1 VVKSGEVV
9 LGKILSDKESVHR
22 RRSAEAGDSALGEER
37 HDLCG
42 IKAVKIVD
50 HNCTLVEPLTVD
62 FSPESLRPTGIGDG
76 KVQTVR
82 FDTLPP
88 AGGDDVSKRV
98 GKAMDNGF
106 RESGRAAAEEHDRG
120 ISRLEVG
127 RTLKLRLAFGILLI
141 EVVPILVAAVNT
153 DTVFDVGTLFRSF
166 MGIVGD
172 LSIDRADDRAYI
184 STAFEGV
191 TAHRAEIDEKIEK
204 TAVGWTLD
212 RMNLVDLTILR
223 LAVWEILYAKK
234 IPHSV
239 SVAEALELIQQ
250 YSDPEDKAFVNGIL
264 GTIVREAE
272 SAR

>member
-1 VVKSGEVV
+1 MSRKT
-9 LGKILSDKESVHR
+9 
-22 RRSAEAGDSALGEER
+22 A
-37 HDLCG
+37 
-42 IKAVKIVD
+42 
-50 HNCTLVEPLTVD
+50 
-62 FSPESLRPTGIGDG
+62 
-76 KVQTVR
+76 
-82 FDTLPP
+82 
-88 AGGDDVSKRV
+88 
-98 GKAMDNGF
+98 
-106 RESGRAAAEEHDRG
+106 RAAAMQMIFEKTSGGQGGEE
-120 ISRLEVG
+120 
-127 RTLKLRLAFGILLI
+127 TLQMIYDELREIPLPG
-141 EVVPILVAAVNT
+141 
-153 DTVFDVGTLFRSF
+153 DTSVDPDAPG
-166 MGIVGD
+166 M
-172 LSIDRADDRAYI
+172 DDRAYI

-212 RMNLVDLTILR
+212 RMNLGDLTILR